1 MDTTERRQGTAGM
14 TKERPIL
21 FNGAMVRAIL
31 AGQKTQTRR
40 AVKVPPAFDFIG
52 GAGDDQHD
60 PRNWGAEDE
69 NALWWALAAGPDT
82 DRVLACPF
90 GKPGDRLWVRETW
103 AQPTS
108 LDPGPTV
115 YRADYPACVPAGFE
129 DVPPA
134 EEIRWRPSIHMPR
147 GACRLV
153 LEITDVR
160 VERLQEISEADAIAE
175 GADVHVLPDI
185 RLPRTHPRA
194 GRPMVYADCREIFA
208 DLWDSTGGDW
218 NSNPWVWAI
227 TFKRIE
233 A

>member
-1 MDTTERRQGTAGM
+1 MDATERLQGNADM

-31 AGQKTQTRR
+31 AGAKTQTRR
-40 AVKVPPAFDFIG
+40 VVKPQPVFDTRFRSRFRVDGRGSMSHRQVSTDAPA
-52 GAGDDQHD
+52 
-60 PRNWGAEDE
+60 
-69 NALWWALAAGPDT
+69 ALLGEI
-82 DRVLACPF
+82 CPF
-90 GKPGDRLWVRETW
+90 GQPGDRLWVRETW
-103 AQPTS
+103 CHAWDDERDQWS
-108 LDPGPTV
+108 DPERYH
-115 YRADYPACVPAGFE
+115 YRADGIEVVHVDDGERSPWC
-129 DVPPA
+129 
-134 EEIRWRPSIHMPR
+134 PSIHMPR
-147 GACRLV
+147 RACRLL

-160 VERLQEISEADAIAE
+160 VERLQEISEADAMAE

-227 TFKRIE
+227 TFKRID